1 MKKNLAAAIGVIGA
15 FGALAAA
22 SASAQTNVQI
32 YGIADVGIEYL
43 TNAGGTPANSEN
55 LVRMASGNLSGSRI
69 GFRGTEDLG
78 SGLKAI
84 FTLENGFEIDTGAL
98 AQGGRLFGRNAFVG
112 LQSEL
117 GALTFGRQQNA
128 LYDLMIKYD
137 PMTFSARYSALMH
150 DANFTGRI
158 DNTVKYTGNVGGFT
172 ATALY
177 SFGRNQDGEVPGNS
191 RVSRNIGA
199 GLNYAG
205 GPVGVGIAYDQFQ
218 GNTIATA
225 GQSSK
230 RIMAGASYDIGAVKL
245 FGAYRWL
252 KDEIVAAGTPAVRA
266 DVYWLGAS
274 YKAAPSVVINGAVY
288 RTDRKGSQADPTS
301 FVLSTVY
308 SLSKRTDV
316 YGNLGLA
323 RNKAGSNLGLSGVGS
338 SIVAGENQTG
348 VLVGVRHRF

>member
-1 MKKNLAAAIGVIGA
+1 MKKNLAAAAI
-15 FGALAAA
+15 GALAVTG
-22 SASAQTNVQI
+22 ASAQTNVQI
-32 YGIADVGIEYL
+32 YGIADVGVEYL
-43 TNAGGTPANSEN
+43 TNAGGTPASSEN

-78 SGLKAI
+78 AGLKAI

-98 AQGGRLFGRNAFVG
+98 AQGGRLFGRHAFVG

-117 GALTFGRQQNA
+117 GALTLGRQQNA

-150 DANFTGRI
+150 DPNFTGRI
-158 DNTVKYTGNVGGFT
+158 DNTLKYTGNFGGFT
-172 ATALY
+172 GTAFY

-199 GLNYAG
+199 GLNYTSGAVGAG
-205 GPVGVGIAYDQFQ
+205 VAYDQFQ
-218 GNTIATA
+218 GNTVATQ
-225 GQSSK
+225 GQSAK
-230 RIMAGASYDIGAVKL
+230 RIMAGASYDFGSLKL

-252 KDEIVAAGTPAVRA
+252 DDEIVAAGTAPIRA

-274 YKAAPSVVINGAVY
+274 YKAAPSVVVNGAVY
-288 RTDRKGSQADPTS
+288 RTDRKGSGADPTS
-301 FVLSTVY
+301 IVLSTVY

-316 YGNLGLA
+316 YGNLGYV

-338 SIVAGENQTG
+338 TIVAGEDQTG
-348 VLVGVRHRF
+348 VLVGLRHRF